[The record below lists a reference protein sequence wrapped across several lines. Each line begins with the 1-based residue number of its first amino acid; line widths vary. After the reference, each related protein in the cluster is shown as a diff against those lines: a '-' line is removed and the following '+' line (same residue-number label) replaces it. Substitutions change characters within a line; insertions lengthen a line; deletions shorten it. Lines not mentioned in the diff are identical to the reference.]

1 MMSVKNIF
9 CIDRLT
15 DEYQP
20 LADLLYRYGASKR
33 NSNCNGVASVLIS
46 IGLCDMQV
54 LEVDLDVGKRKAK
67 CAKLAGMWGKV
78 KENEIDNKKKT
89 EIFDALRKII
99 SIRPKISF
107 QAFLILVAVKSKK
120 LSSITDIFNFLGD
133 AIANETNK
141 TALRRTLEDFAELG
155 VLEII
160 KIEDQKELIILDVE
174 NV

>member
-1 MMSVKNIF
+1 MSVKNIF

-15 DEYQP
+15 TDEYKP
-20 LADLLYRYGASKR
+20 LADLLYRSGASKR

-67 CAKLAGMWGKV
+67 CAKLVGMWGKV

-120 LSSITDIFNFLGD
+120 LSSITDIFNFIGD

-141 TALRRTLEDFAELG
+141 TSLRRTLEDFAELG

-160 KIEDQKELIILDVE
+160 RIEDQKELIILDVE